1 MANKHSDDRSFNKA
15 FRKLMKEQ
23 HEIED
28 FRTLPIDE
36 RLRLSRKS
44 EEKLARAVRR
54 SLRDVCCVKEPDKVS
69 GEHLAAIIQLSCMDI
84 IASDGMK
91 ALLRFR
97 EKAGG
102 SANVLKLI
110 EQRLAELFS
119 MVDQTGQ
126 MSSEQYEQWIE
137 DHLNDPDED

>member
-1 MANKHSDDRSFNKA
+1 
-15 FRKLMKEQ
+15 
-23 HEIED
+23 
-28 FRTLPIDE
+28 
-36 RLRLSRKS
+36 
-44 EEKLARAVRR
+44 
-54 SLRDVCCVKEPDKVS
+54 
-69 GEHLAAIIQLSCMDI
+69 MDI